1 MLEKCKWNCWR
12 KVVVIATAEVG
23 NKVSLALENTL
34 FCQIRTTGM
43 WGRQRRWFWSF
54 LYVPS
59 LEFMKVRSDLCLGG
73 IPWCILWRW
82 WRSRCWCLQGQRA
95 MWRNHLPGRQ
105 QSEKVG
111 ESWHCIFKMSL
122 SGHWSLGV
130 PFYCLLNCSRLLS
143 VEFVLLWTLSDRDAA
158 AEELFMPFLPICSR
172 CRAFPLIWAAG
183 FLTYLQHWE
192 IKMDLNR
199 FWL

>member
-143 VEFVLLWTLSDRDAA
+143 VEFVCFGLYQIETLQLKSSSCLFCQYAPDAGHFLWY
-158 AEELFMPFLPICSR
+158 ELQ
-172 CRAFPLIWAAG
+172 AF
-183 FLTYLQHWE
+183 
-192 IKMDLNR
+192 
-199 FWL
+199 